1 MSLKDVTREGVEK
14 ALQEFDRI
22 GRDAMFAKYGG
33 RPSTR
38 WHIEHEG
45 NYYDQKLVLRAAHQ
59 IQGLGSV
66 PSGRGTFTTL
76 QGRKH
81 VKKLGFSGTGQMK
94 RLPLP
99 LRIEIVRRLEHHTV
113 GFLRVK
119 DLTAPPEL
127 LGSGVLVSAGN
138 TRAILTAHHVIQVIE
153 ALPANERLGL
163 LLEEKTNQPQTID
176 LDGVA
181 LRKIAHGT
189 GDTGPDLGAV
199 MLAPPIA
206 GSIGSIKSFF
216 NLDKRRDQMLHKPP
230 DMRIGVWVAQ
240 GFIAENTI
248 VTRLPDGTVTRV
260 TFNGDGLFGYPNITE
275 NIDGYDYLDY
285 PVSPLA
291 RQQTPSLPCSWGG
304 MSGSGLWHIPLG
316 SKVGNPQADE
326 IEYDAPLLSGIL
338 FRQRKVEGEMW
349 ITCHGGKSVYEQAHK
364 VIEECGA

>member
-1 MSLKDVTREGVEK
+1 MPLRDVTRAGVEM
-14 ALQEFDRI
+14 ALREFDHI
-22 GRDAMFAKYGG
+22 GRDTMLVKYGG

-59 IQGLGSV
+59 LQGLGSI
-66 PSGRGTFTTL
+66 PPGRGTFTSL

-81 VKKLGFSGTGQMK
+81 VKKLGFRGTGQMK
-94 RLPLP
+94 RLPVQLQ
-99 LRIEIVRRLEHHTV
+99 IEIVRRLEHHTV

-119 DLTAPPEL
+119 DLTTLPEL
-127 LGSGVLVSAGN
+127 LGSGVLISAGN
-138 TRAILTAHHVIQVIE
+138 ARAILTAHHVIEVIE

-181 LRKIAHGT
+181 LRKIARGT
-189 GDTGPDLGAV
+189 GATGPDLGAV
-199 MLAPPIA
+199 VLAPPIA
-206 GSIGSIKSFF
+206 GSIGSIKSFY

-230 DMRIGVWVAQ
+230 DMKIGAWVAQ

-248 VTRLPDGTVTRV
+248 VEPLPDGSGTRV
-260 TFNGDGLFGYPNITE
+260 MFHGDGLFGYPDIRE

-291 RQQTPSLPCSWGG
+291 RQMTPSLPRNWGG
-304 MSGSGLWHIPLG
+304 MSGSGLWHIPLE
-316 SKVGNPQADE
+316 SKVGNPQADD

-338 FRQRKVEGEMW
+338 FRQRKVDGEMW
-349 ITCHGGKSVYEQAHK
+349 ITCHGRKSVYQRALDELMGSA
-364 VIEECGA
+364 G